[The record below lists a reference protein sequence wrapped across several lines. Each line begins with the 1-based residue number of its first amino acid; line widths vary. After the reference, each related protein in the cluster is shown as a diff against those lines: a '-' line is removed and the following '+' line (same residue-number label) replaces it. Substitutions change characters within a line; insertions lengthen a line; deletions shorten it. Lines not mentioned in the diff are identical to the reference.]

1 MPRIREKLQHIAP
14 LDMLAIHCAGHSIGL
29 LTLYDLRIQMLN
41 TVSELAILLYN
52 TLLIWSE
59 NVPRPNWCYMFGNI
73 AAKDSRIRLNNSIAT
88 HTLNLGGDYIKH
100 QELKKHNKSL

>member
-1 MPRIREKLQHIAP
+1 
-14 LDMLAIHCAGHSIGL
+14 MLAIHCAGHSIGL

-59 NVPRPNWCYMFGNI
+59 NLPRTNWCYMLSNI
-73 AAKDSRIRLNNSIAT
+73 AAEDSRIRLNNSIAT
-88 HTLNLGGDYIKH
+88 HTLNLGGGYIKL